1 MKIVM
6 TGSTGFVG
14 GHVRRRLE
22 KEGHEVVRIGRQQ
35 LSGDMD
41 SLAYSMVGANALINL
56 AGAPINRRWTAAYK
70 REIYSSRI
78 ETTRRLVDAMAT
90 MNTPPS
96 LFVSTSAIG
105 AFSPDG
111 RYTESD
117 PANASDF
124 LGRLSQ
130 DWEREALRA
139 ESLGVRTLIFR
150 LALVLGHDGGLMK
163 QLLPVF
169 RLGLGGPVG
178 DGRQHFSW
186 VHIDDL
192 VSAYLHAL
200 ENQKLSGVYHT
211 CAPNPSNNLDF
222 TKVLGSALGRPTL
235 FRVPEIV
242 LKLAFGEGAEAMT
255 SGQCVVSERLPKS
268 GFRFRFPELSTAVEE
283 IVSHSRGGC
292 PITGRVTTEP

>member
-22 KEGHEVVRIGRQQ
+22 KEGHEVVGIGRQE
-35 LSGDMD
+35 LNGDMQN
-41 SLAYSMVGANALINL
+41 LASSMAGANALINL

-90 MNTPPS
+90 MNRPPS

-117 PANASDF
+117 AANASDF

-130 DWEREALRA
+130 DWEQEALRA

-200 ENQKLSGVYHT
+200 DNQKLSGIYHT
-211 CAPNPSNNLDF
+211 CAPNPTNNLDF
-222 TKVLGSALGRPTL
+222 TKVLGNALGRPTL

-255 SGQCVVSERLPKS
+255 SGQCVVSERLPQS
-268 GFRFRFPELSTAVEE
+268 GFRFKFPELSTTVEE